1 MPLAFYHSGYLLGI
15 ICTIVIG
22 GICTYCIHMIVE
34 AEYELC
40 RRKKLPSLTYP
51 ATAELALLEGP
62 SFFQKCAPYAV

>member
-1 MPLAFYHSGYLLGI
+1 
-15 ICTIVIG
+15 
-22 GICTYCIHMIVE
+22 MIVE